1 MLEPLNVT
9 TKTAGIHIEE
19 LESPNSKEELIE
31 SAAKFDAE
39 PYATQNGWAPASR
52 EGLPSVP
59 ERTVGTA
66 PAE

>member
-39 PYATQNGWAPASR
+39 PYAT
-52 EGLPSVP
+52 
-59 ERTVGTA
+59 
-66 PAE
+66 